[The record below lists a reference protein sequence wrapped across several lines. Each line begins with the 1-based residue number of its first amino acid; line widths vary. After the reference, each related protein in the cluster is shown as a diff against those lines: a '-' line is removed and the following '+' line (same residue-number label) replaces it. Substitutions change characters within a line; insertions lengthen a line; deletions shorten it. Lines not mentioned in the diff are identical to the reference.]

1 MLSLKQLSKEY
12 ITPQGPLKLLSN
24 ISLSLD
30 QGEAATIMGPSGSGK
45 STLLFILG
53 TLETPSTGEVLI
65 NGCNPFDLSQNQ
77 LAKFRNK
84 HIGFLFQDHCLLPQ
98 CSVLENILSPTLI
111 APSTDNYRQRA
122 LSLIEQVGLK
132 ERINHFP
139 SELSGGEKQRV
150 ALARA
155 MIRKPSLLL

>member
-53 TLETPSTGEVLI
+53 TTTGSIV
-65 NGCNPFDLSQNQ
+65 NRYG
-77 LAKFRNK
+77 
-84 HIGFLFQDHCLLPQ
+84 
-98 CSVLENILSPTLI
+98 
-111 APSTDNYRQRA
+111 
-122 LSLIEQVGLK
+122 
-132 ERINHFP
+132 
-139 SELSGGEKQRV
+139 EL
-150 ALARA
+150 
-155 MIRKPSLLL
+155 SLLLKI

>member
-12 ITPQGPLKLLSN
+12 LTPQGPLKLLSN

-65 NGCNPFDLSQNQ
+65 
-77 LAKFRNK
+77 
-84 HIGFLFQDHCLLPQ
+84 
-98 CSVLENILSPTLI
+98 
-111 APSTDNYRQRA
+111 
-122 LSLIEQVGLK
+122 LSLIH
-132 ERINHFP
+132 I
-139 SELSGGEKQRV
+139 
-150 ALARA
+150 
-155 MIRKPSLLL
+155 